1 VEIDFSAAKK
11 DLWQEIYPNEN
22 LHHCFNCSTCITGC
36 PASHG
41 KPPLL
46 VRNLARMVILGLE
59 EELLNNP
66 TPWACTSC
74 TRCEEMCPMDVR
86 PFELILAIRKWQ
98 AANDPT
104 YLPNAVVDV
113 YRRGYSQP
121 VGVNMELR
129 ESLGLHALP
138 TITNMPEM
146 LKLFREMLMKTPVIS
161 ENDYM
166 FNTGDE

>member
-1 VEIDFSAAKK
+1 
-11 DLWQEIYPNEN
+11 
-22 LHHCFNCSTCITGC
+22 
-36 PASHG
+36 
-41 KPPLL
+41 
-46 VRNLARMVILGLE
+46 MVILGLE
-59 EELLNNP
+59 EELLNDP
-66 TPWACTSC
+66 TPWSCTSC

-121 VGVNMELR
+121 VGVNMEVR